1 MPLYSHSKLSTFEQ
15 CALKFKLKYL
25 DKVKPDYE
33 QSIEAFLGKKVH
45 ETLEWLYK
53 NPDKKELDDVI
64 KYFVEKW
71 NQDYNP
77 SIKIVKEEFDKEYYF
92 NKGIKFLINY
102 FVNNFPFKDN
112 TIALE
117 KKIMLNLDNQGEY
130 QLVGFID
137 RLVHDTEKNI
147 FEIHD
152 YKTGA
157 LKSQQ
162 ELDNDRQLAL
172 YSISIRESY
181 PSASEVRLI
190 WHFLEW
196 NQKKI
201 STRKIDE
208 LQQLKQEIIALIK
221 KIESSSEFK
230 TNPGI
235 LCNWCEYRSYCP
247 EMRHTIKEKRFF
259 GEYEVR

>member
-53 NPDKKELDDVI
+53 NP
-64 KYFVEKW
+64 
-71 NQDYNP
+71 

-92 NKGIKFLINY
+92 NTGIKFLINY

-230 TNPGI
+230 ANPGI